1 MNELFTAALELQHFC
16 DQRQWRFCF
25 IGGVAVQRWGE
36 PRFTGDADMTLL
48 TGFGEEER
56 FAVALLENFTPR
68 RPDALGFALANRVL
82 LLRAA
87 NHIPLDVAL
96 GGLPF
101 EENSIRR
108 ASAFVFPTRQSL
120 TTCSAEDLVVHKVFA
135 AREKDWL
142 DVDGILAR
150 QRGRLDLD
158 LIRSELKPLLALQEK
173 PESLARLEQKI
184 QEHARPF
191 TTPPPP
197 PNPDL
202 P

>member
-1 MNELFTAALELQHFC
+1 MNELFTAALELQEFC
-16 DQRQWRFCF
+16 DQRHWQFCF
-25 IGGVAVQRWGE
+25 IGGLAIQRWGE

-48 TGFGEEER
+48 TGFGEEEG
-56 FAVALLENFTPR
+56 FARILIEKFAPR
-68 RPDALGFALANRVL
+68 RSYALDFALRYRVL
-82 LLRAA
+82 LLWAA

-108 ASAFVFPTRQSL
+108 ASAFAFPTGQAL
-120 TTCSAEDLVVHKVFA
+120 TTCSAEDLLVHKVFA

-150 QRGRLDLD
+150 QWGKLNFDLV
-158 LIRSELKPLLALQEK
+158 RRELKPLLELQEK

-184 QEHARPF
+184 RAHNRPF
-191 TTPPPP
+191 TTLPPPSAAS
-197 PNPDL
+197 
-202 P
+202 

>member
-1 MNELFTAALELQHFC
+1 MNELFTAALELQQFC
-16 DQRQWRFCF
+16 DQRHWQFCF

-48 TGFGEEER
+48 TGFGEEEG
-56 FAVALLENFTPR
+56 FATDLLKHFTPR
-68 RPDALGFALANRVL
+68 RPDALEFALSHRVL

-87 NHIPLDVAL
+87 NQIPLDIAL

-108 ASAFVFPTRQSL
+108 ASAFRFPTGQAL
-120 TTCSAEDLVVHKVFA
+120 TTCSAEDLLVHKVFA

-150 QRGRLDLD
+150 QWGKLNLVLVRA
-158 LIRSELKPLLALQEK
+158 ELKPLLELQER
-173 PESLARLEQKI
+173 PESLERLERKI
-184 QEHARPF
+184 QTHNRPF
-191 TTPPPP
+191 TTLPPPP
-197 PNPDL
+197 PAS
-202 P
+202 

>member
-1 MNELFTAALELQHFC
+1 MNDLFTAALELQHFC
-16 DQRQWRFCF
+16 VQRHWRFCF
-25 IGGVAVQRWGE
+25 IGGLAVQRGGE

-48 TGFGEEER
+48 TGFGGEQP
-56 FAVALLENFTPR
+56 FAETLLEHFAPR
-68 RPDALGFALANRVL
+68 QPDALAFALDNRVL

-87 NHIPLDVAL
+87 NRIPLDVAL

-101 EENSIRR
+101 EENTIRR
-108 ASAFVFPTRQSL
+108 ASAFGFPTGQFL

-150 QRGRLDLD
+150 QWGKLDLD
-158 LIRSELKPLLALQEK
+158 LIRSELKPLLELQEK

-184 QEHARPF
+184 REHNRP
-191 TTPPPP
+191 TLLQPPPSES
-197 PNPDL
+197 
-202 P
+202 

>member
-1 MNELFTAALELQHFC
+1 MNELFIAALELQHFC
-16 DQRQWRFCF
+16 DQQQWRFCF

-48 TGFGEEER
+48 TGFGEEQR
-56 FAVALLENFTPR
+56 FAVALLENFAPR
-68 RPDALGFALANRVL
+68 RPDALEFALRNRVL
-82 LLRAA
+82 LIQAA
-87 NHIPLDVAL
+87 NRIPLDVAL

-108 ASAFVFPTRQSL
+108 ASAFGFPTGQSL

-150 QRGRLDLD
+150 QCGKLNLDLV
-158 LIRSELKPLLALQEK
+158 RNELKPLLELQEK

-184 QEHARPF
+184 REHARPF
-191 TTPPPP
+191 TTLPKPPLKP
-197 PNPDL
+197 
-202 P
+202 